1 MFDFKGLFL
10 FLIQQQLLFYVIIWI
25 LFKDVKYKKIAMI
38 LDLIAYETIRYLLM
52 SGVVI
57 PYID

>member
-38 LDLIAYETIRYLLM
+38 LGLIAYETIRYLLM